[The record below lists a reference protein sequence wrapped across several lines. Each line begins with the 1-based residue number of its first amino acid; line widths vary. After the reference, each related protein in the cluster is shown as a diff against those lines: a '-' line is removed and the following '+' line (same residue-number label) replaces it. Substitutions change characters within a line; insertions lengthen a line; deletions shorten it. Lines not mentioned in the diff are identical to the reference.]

1 MDALDLLEQQ
11 HRDVRELL
19 EGLALEAC
27 GASTR
32 ESIDAVVRAVEAHV
46 RIEEAYV
53 YIACASRLRGEER
66 AVQANEER
74 TGILSA
80 LRLLRATHPSDPH
93 IGVHV
98 ATLSER
104 FSRHIDTEEDA
115 VFPKLK
121 RTLTDEALDVLGE
134 AIVRAHERFLS
145 KDHLE
150 DKPCVELEP
159 LRISRRA
166 QCTAREPAPRRSTI
180 VRSGVR
186 QKIRPTSLG

>member
-19 EGLALEAC
+19 ERLALEGS

-32 ESIDAVVRAVEAHV
+32 ESIDAVVHAVEAHV

-53 YIACASRLRGEER
+53 YIACASKLRGEER

-80 LRLLRATHPSDPH
+80 LRSLRATHPSDPH
-93 IGVHV
+93 FDVHV

-104 FSRHIDTEEDA
+104 FSRHVDTEEDA

-134 AIVRAHERFLS
+134 AIVRAHERLLQ
-145 KDHLE
+145 DPLE

-159 LRISRRA
+159 LCMSRRSMR
-166 QCTAREPAPRRSTI
+166 TIPEPAAHRSTI

>member
-19 EGLALEAC
+19 ERLALEPC

-32 ESIDAVVRAVEAHV
+32 ESIDAVLRVVEAHV

-53 YIACASRLRGEER
+53 YIACASKLRGEER

-74 TGILSA
+74 AAIFSV
-80 LRLLRATHPSDPH
+80 LRLLRATHPSDPQSSVH
-93 IGVHV
+93 I

-121 RTLTDEALDVLGE
+121 RTLTDEALDILGE
-134 AIVRAHERFLS
+134 VLVRAHQRFL
-145 KDHLE
+145 LE
-150 DKPCVELEP
+150 DKPCLELEP
-159 LRISRRA
+159 LRL
-166 QCTAREPAPRRSTI
+166 ARCSTRTGRDPVPRRSTI

-186 QKIRPTSLG
+186 QKIRPTSVG